1 MELVN
6 NLLIIFGM
14 DFARTDSVHPTRAL
28 YGARALAVAPE
39 RDALADLK
47 LFATAWLGG
56 LVFFGT
62 YLS

>member
-1 MELVN
+1 MN
-6 NLLIIFGM
+6 GAPS
-14 DFARTDSVHPTRAL
+14 FALNGPTHPVRRL
-28 YGARALAVAPE
+28 YGASALAVAPE
-39 RDALADLK
+39 RDGAVSDLK